1 VFGLPTFPTDD
12 SDARYEVK
20 ISWKMGGRAPERV
33 EGDGKFDKVSRI
45 SSDRNTNRSLNE
57 ELNHVQDELKEKK

>member
-1 VFGLPTFPTDD
+1 
-12 SDARYEVK
+12 
-20 ISWKMGGRAPERV
+20 MGARAPERV